1 MSNDLTPGSPAS
13 GGPASQDP
21 YAAVVPASTLGT
33 TGATGTTGTTGSG
46 STTGSTG
53 GSSTTDTAKEQAAG
67 VADDAKAGT
76 QHVAG
81 VTKDETRK
89 VASEAKAQAQDLLAQ
104 TRDQLR
110 EQTGVQQERAAGSLR
125 TLSDELRD
133 MGDRSESTGLASEI
147 VAQASQRAG
156 SVASYLEGRDPGTLL
171 QDVTD
176 FARRRPGLFVGLAV
190 VAGVAAGRLTRSL
203 TSEAHD
209 AKQAEEATT
218 TTTGTSTATT
228 AGATAPGYVAP
239 GAPAAA
245 TSDLPSTQLGADDPI
260 GVGPYDDAD
269 DAAAVAPT
277 PLYDQTRPVDPLTET
292 FGAGDRTDG
301 SRA

>member
-1 MSNDLTPGSPAS
+1 MSNDLTPASPAS
-13 GGPASQDP
+13 GGSVSDDA
-21 YAAVVPASTLGT
+21 YAAVVPASTLGV
-33 TGATGTTGTTGSG
+33 TGAAGTAP
-46 STTGSTG
+46 TG
-53 GSSTTDTAKEQAAG
+53 GADSSTKDTAKEQAAS
-67 VADDAKAGT
+67 VAGDAKDGT

-81 VTKDETRK
+81 VTKDEARK
-89 VASEAKAQAQDLLAQ
+89 VASEAKSQAQDLLAQ

-133 MGDRSESTGLASEI
+133 MGDRSESTGLAGELVS
-147 VAQASQRAG
+147 QAAQRAG
-156 SVASYLEGRDPGTLL
+156 SAASYLEGRDPGTLL

-209 AKQAEEATT
+209 RKAADEATADT
-218 TTTGTSTATT
+218 SAATTGTA
-228 AGATAPGYVAP
+228 GYVTPAVPTASAHAP
-239 GAPAAA
+239 
-245 TSDLPSTQLGADDPI
+245 TELSADEPI
-260 GVGPYDDAD
+260 GVGPYDAPATDAS
-269 DAAAVAPT
+269 T
-277 PLYDQTRPVDPLTET
+277 PLYDQTRPVDPLTEA
-292 FGAGDRTDG
+292 FGAGDRDG

>member
-1 MSNDLTPGSPAS
+1 MSNDPTPASPAGGGS
-13 GGPASQDP
+13 ARDDAFAGGP
-21 YAAVVPASTLGT
+21 VPAYPAPTQGT
-33 TGATGTTGTTGSG
+33 ATGS
-46 STTGSTG
+46 ST
-53 GSSTTDTAKEQAAG
+53 TTDTAKEQAAS

-81 VTKDETRK
+81 VTKDEAGK

-110 EQTGVQQERAAGSLR
+110 EQTGIQQERAAGSLR

-133 MGDRSESTGLASEI
+133 MGDRSESTGLAGEL
-147 VAQASQRAG
+147 VAQVSQRAG
-156 SVASYLEGRDPGTLL
+156 SAASYLEGRDPGTLL

-190 VAGVAAGRLTRSL
+190 IAGVAAGRLTRSL

-209 AKQAEEATT
+209 AKEAEEAATPTTSTT
-218 TTTGTSTATT
+218 TPAAAPAAPGTT
-228 AGATAPGYVAP
+228 ASGYVAP
-239 GAPAAA
+239 AAPAAA
-245 TSDLPSTQLGADDPI
+245 TTDLPSTQLGADDPI

-269 DAAAVAPT
+269 DTSAIAPAST
-277 PLYDQTRPVDPLTET
+277 PLYDQTRSSDPLTET
-292 FGAGDRTDG
+292 FGTGDRADG

>member
-1 MSNDLTPGSPAS
+1 MSNDLTPASPVS
-13 GGPASQDP
+13 GGSAADDAYP
-21 YAAVVPASTLGT
+21 AVVPASTPGT
-33 TGATGTTGTTGSG
+33 TGPAGTTGR
-46 STTGSTG
+46 
-53 GSSTTDTAKEQAAG
+53 SSSTDTAKEQAAG

-76 QHVAG
+76 RHVAG

-89 VASEAKAQAQDLLAQ
+89 VASEARSQAQDLLAQ

-133 MGDRSESTGLASEI
+133 MGDRSESSGLASEL
-147 VAQASQRAG
+147 VAQVSQRAG
-156 SVASYLEGRDPGTLL
+156 SAASYLEGRDPGTLL
-171 QDVTD
+171 KDVTG
-176 FARRRPGLFVGLAV
+176 FARRRPGLFIGLAV

-203 TSEAHD
+203 TSEAND
-209 AKQAEEATT
+209 EKQAEEASTT
-218 TTTGTSTATT
+218 ATGGPSTA
-228 AGATAPGYVAP
+228 AATAPGNVAP
-239 GAPAAA
+239 ASPSAADP
-245 TSDLPSTQLGADDPI
+245 DLPSTQLGADDPV

-269 DAAAVAPT
+269 DTAAVAPT

>member
-1 MSNDLTPGSPAS
+1 MSNDLTPASPAN
-13 GGPASQDP
+13 GGYASDDA

-33 TGATGTTGTTGSG
+33 TGDAGTGSA
-46 STTGSTG
+46 STDST
-53 GSSTTDTAKEQAAG
+53 GSSTKDTAKEQAAS
-67 VADDAKAGT
+67 VAGDAKAGT

-81 VTKDETRK
+81 VTKDEASK
-89 VASEAKAQAQDLLAQ
+89 VASEARSQAQDLLAQ

-133 MGDRSESTGLASEI
+133 MGDKSESTGLASELVSQ
-147 VAQASQRAG
+147 VAHRAG
-156 SVASYLEGRDPGTLL
+156 SAASYLEGRDPGTLL

-203 TSEAHD
+203 TSEAQD
-209 AKQAEEATT
+209 RKEAEQ
-218 TTTGTSTATT
+218 
-228 AGATAPGYVAP
+228 
-239 GAPAAA
+239 APAAGA
-245 TSDLPSTQLGADDPI
+245 SSTGTGTGTAGTSAGYVTPAVPTASAHAPTELSADEPI
-260 GVGPYDDAD
+260 GVGPYDAPATDAS
-269 DAAAVAPT
+269 T
-277 PLYDQTRPVDPLTET
+277 PLYDQTRPVDPLTDT

>member
-1 MSNDLTPGSPAS
+1 MSNDLTPASPAN
-13 GGPASQDP
+13 GGHASDDA

-33 TGATGTTGTTGSG
+33 TPSAGIGTASSTGTGTGT
-46 STTGSTG
+46 
-53 GSSTTDTAKEQAAG
+53 GSSSTKDTAKEQAAN
-67 VADDAKAGT
+67 VAGDAKAGT

-81 VTKDETRK
+81 VTKDEASK
-89 VASEAKAQAQDLLAQ
+89 VASEVKSQAQDLLGQ

-133 MGDRSESTGLASEI
+133 MGDKSESTGLASELVSQ
-147 VAQASQRAG
+147 VAQRAG
-156 SVASYLEGRDPGTLL
+156 SAASYLEGRDPGTLL

-209 AKQAEEATT
+209 QKEAEKSSATTGAAPT
-218 TTTGTSTATT
+218 TTTGAAT
-228 AGATAPGYVAP
+228 GYVTPAVPTPSASAP
-239 GAPAAA
+239 
-245 TSDLPSTQLGADDPI
+245 TELSADEPI
-260 GVGPYDDAD
+260 GVGPYDAPAMDAS
-269 DAAAVAPT
+269 T
-277 PLYDQTRPVDPLTET
+277 PLYDRTRATDPLTET
-292 FGAGDRTDG
+292 FGTGERADG

>member
-1 MSNDLTPGSPAS
+1 MSNDLTPASPAT
-13 GGPASQDP
+13 GGSIADDA
-21 YAAVVPASTLGT
+21 YATGPVPAYPVADGGVP
-33 TGATGTTGTTGSG
+33 TGGS
-46 STTGSTG
+46 SSTGST
-53 GSSTTDTAKEQAAG
+53 STTDTAKEQAAS

-76 QHVAG
+76 RHVAG
-81 VTKDETRK
+81 VTKDEAGK

-133 MGDRSESTGLASEI
+133 MGDKSESTGLASEL
-147 VAQASQRAG
+147 VAQVSRRAG
-156 SVASYLEGRDPGTLL
+156 SAAEYLEGRDPGTLL

-209 AKQAEEATT
+209 QKEAEKASGTTGASTTGATT
-218 TTTGTSTATT
+218 TGAST
-228 AGATAPGYVAP
+228 GYVTPAVPTASAYAP
-239 GAPAAA
+239 
-245 TSDLPSTQLGADDPI
+245 TELSADEPL
-260 GVGPYDDAD
+260 GVGPYDAPATDAS
-269 DAAAVAPT
+269 T

-292 FGAGDRTDG
+292 FGTGERADG

>member
-1 MSNDLTPGSPAS
+1 MSNDPTPATPAGGSIADD
-13 GGPASQDP
+13 A
-21 YAAVVPASTLGT
+21 YAAAPVPASTGT
-33 TGATGTTGTTGSG
+33 TGGSTTSG
-46 STTGSTG
+46 STK
-53 GSSTTDTAKEQAAG
+53 DTAKEQAAG
-67 VADDAKAGT
+67 VAGDAKAGT

-81 VTKDETRK
+81 VTKDEASK
-89 VASEAKAQAQDLLAQ
+89 VASEAKAQAQDLIAQ

-133 MGDRSESTGLASEI
+133 MGDSSESTGLASEL
-147 VAQASQRAG
+147 VAQVSQRAG
-156 SVASYLEGRDPGTLL
+156 SAASYLEGRDPGTLL
-171 QDVTD
+171 RDVTD

-209 AKQAEEATT
+209 AKEAEEAPAATT
-218 TTTGTSTATT
+218 TATPSTPTTTGGTAS
-228 AGATAPGYVAP
+228 GYVAP
-239 GAPAAA
+239 AAPAAA
-245 TSDLPSTQLGADDPI
+245 ASGLPSTQLGADDPM

-269 DAAAVAPT
+269 DTAAATRTTAST

-292 FGAGDRTDG
+292 FGAGGTSDG

>member
-1 MSNDLTPGSPAS
+1 MSNDLTPASPVS
-13 GGPASQDP
+13 GGSAADDAYP
-21 YAAVVPASTLGT
+21 AVVPASTPGT
-33 TGATGTTGTTGSG
+33 TGPAGTTGR
-46 STTGSTG
+46 
-53 GSSTTDTAKEQAAG
+53 SSSTDTAKEQAAG

-76 QHVAG
+76 RHVAG
-81 VTKDETRK
+81 VAKDETRK
-89 VASEAKAQAQDLLAQ
+89 VASEARSQAQDLLAQ

-133 MGDRSESTGLASEI
+133 MGDRSESSGLASEL
-147 VAQASQRAG
+147 VAQVSQRAG
-156 SVASYLEGRDPGTLL
+156 SAASYLEGRDPGTLL
-171 QDVTD
+171 QDVTG
-176 FARRRPGLFVGLAV
+176 FARRRPGLFIGLAV

-209 AKQAEEATT
+209 EKQADASI
-218 TTTGTSTATT
+218 TTTGSGTSAAATT
-228 AGATAPGYVAP
+228 GATAPGYVAP

-245 TSDLPSTQLGADDPI
+245 TTDLPSTQLGADDPV

-269 DAAAVAPT
+269 DTAAVAAT

>member
-1 MSNDLTPGSPAS
+1 MSNDLTPASPAT
-13 GGPASQDP
+13 GGSIADDA
-21 YAAVVPASTLGT
+21 YATGPVPAYPVADGGVP
-33 TGATGTTGTTGSG
+33 TGGS
-46 STTGSTG
+46 SSTGST
-53 GSSTTDTAKEQAAG
+53 STTDTAKEQAAS

-76 QHVAG
+76 RHVAG
-81 VTKDETRK
+81 VTKDEAGK

-133 MGDRSESTGLASEI
+133 MGDKSESTGIASEL
-147 VAQASQRAG
+147 VSQVSRRAG
-156 SVASYLEGRDPGTLL
+156 SAAEYLEGRDPGTLL

-209 AKQAEEATT
+209 QKEAEKASGTTGASTTGATT
-218 TTTGTSTATT
+218 TGAST
-228 AGATAPGYVAP
+228 GYVTPAVPTASAYAP
-239 GAPAAA
+239 
-245 TSDLPSTQLGADDPI
+245 TELSADEPL
-260 GVGPYDDAD
+260 GVGPYDAPATDAS
-269 DAAAVAPT
+269 T

-292 FGAGDRTDG
+292 FGTGERADG

>member
-1 MSNDLTPGSPAS
+1 MSNDLTPASPVS
-13 GGPASQDP
+13 GGS
-21 YAAVVPASTLGT
+21 AAGDAHPGVVPGSTPGT
-33 TGATGTTGTTGSG
+33 TGSTGTTGT
-46 STTGSTG
+46 STSTA
-53 GSSTTDTAKEQAAG
+53 DTAKEQAAG

-125 TLSDELRD
+125 TLSDELRE
-133 MGDRSESTGLASEI
+133 MGDRSESSGLASEL

-209 AKQAEEATT
+209 AKQAEEAST
-218 TTTGTSTATT
+218 TTTGGGTST

-269 DAAAVAPT
+269 DTAAVAPT

-292 FGAGDRTDG
+292 SGTGDRTDG